1 MWLTS
6 FKVPEGARKILNESM
21 VDEITSYLPI
31 VLALRRWQLSY
42 CSKLHGISFGSFY
55 RRVSDK
61 GPSILVVRDT
71 DGVVF
76 GAFVSESI
84 RNSTNY
90 YGTGEM
96 FVFTYKQLSEYGAKN
111 PNNKEVGQNPYFT
124 QVNRSSI
131 HQDCFSEFAVNG
143 YSSKQKAGDKNT
155 KQIFENI
162 EEEPLM
168 TKPRINVFPWSGKN
182 CFYIYTDNSR
192 IAIGGGG
199 SYSLTIDGEFFR
211 GWSSPCS
218 TYDSPSLSNHEDFLV
233 NAFQVWTLVDDYQ

>member
-1 MWLTS
+1 MWVTG

-55 RRVSDK
+55 RKVSGK

-76 GAFVSESI
+76 GAFISESI
-84 RNSTNY
+84 RNSANY

-96 FVFTYKQLSEYGAKN
+96 FVFTYKQLS
-111 PNNKEVGQNPYFT
+111 NNIKQT
-124 QVNRSSI
+124 VNKDISNISEFS
-131 HQDCFSEFAVNG
+131 QTYTGTSDFFSEFAVECCTKD
-143 YSSKQKAGDKNT
+143 KQNKTNLEGEVEQNSRETQKL
-155 KQIFENI
+155 KSR
-162 EEEPLM
+162 LS
-168 TKPRINVFPWSGKN
+168 VFPWSGKN

-199 SYSLTIDGEFFR
+199 SYSLAIDGEFFR

-218 TYDSPSLSNHEDFLV
+218 TYDSPSLSNREDFLV

>member
-1 MWLTS
+1 
-6 FKVPEGARKILNESM
+6 M

-31 VLALRRWQLSY
+31 VLALRRWQLAF
-42 CSKLHGISFGSFY
+42 CSKLHGVSFGSFY
-55 RRVSDK
+55 RRVSNK

-71 DGVVF
+71 NGVVF
-76 GAFVSESI
+76 GAFISESI

-96 FVFTYKQLSEYGAKN
+96 FVFTYKQLSDVDVNTTTAGYEQSYLGKSKTN
-111 PNNKEVGQNPYFT
+111 LDVGNTKDHFT
-124 QVNRSSI
+124 
-131 HQDCFSEFAVNG
+131 EFAVSG
-143 YSSKQKAGDKNT
+143 YRPPREENSFKNRE
-155 KQIFENI
+155 ENI
-162 EEEPLM
+162 KELSASIPN
-168 TKPRINVFPWSGKN
+168 INVFPWSGKN

-218 TYDSPSLSNHEDFLV
+218 TYDSPSLSSHEDFLV
-233 NAFQVWTLVDDYQ
+233 NAFQIWTLVDDYQ

>member
-6 FKVPEGARKILNESM
+6 FKVPEGAKKILNEGM

-31 VLALRRWQLSY
+31 VLALRRWQLSF
-42 CSKLHGISFGSFY
+42 CSKLHGVSFGSFY
-55 RRVSDK
+55 RRVSNK

-71 DGVVF
+71 NGVVF
-76 GAFVSESI
+76 GAFISESI

-96 FVFTYKQLSEYGAKN
+96 FVFTYKQLSGIDTKN
-111 PNNKEVGQNPYFT
+111 PTEKREFGYLESNRYNYDLGMLKKDQFT
-124 QVNRSSI
+124 
-131 HQDCFSEFAVNG
+131 EFAVSG
-143 YSSKQKAGDKNT
+143 YKHVRDEGSSKKNEDSIKELST
-155 KQIFENI
+155 SV
-162 EEEPLM
+162 
-168 TKPRINVFPWSGKN
+168 PRISVFPWSGKN

-218 TYDSPSLSNHEDFLV
+218 TYDSPSLSSHEDFLV

>member
-1 MWLTS
+1 MWVTS
-6 FKVPEGARKILNESM
+6 FKVPEGAKKILNENM

-31 VLALRRWQLSY
+31 VLALRRWQLSF

-55 RRVSDK
+55 RKVSNK

-71 DGVVF
+71 NGVVF
-76 GAFVSESI
+76 GAFISESI
-84 RNSTNY
+84 KNSTNY

-96 FVFTYKQLSEYGAKN
+96 FVFTYKEIFPNISQKTSNKN
-111 PNNKEVGQNPYFT
+111 CDTEPNELIPKSNSRRGEYFT
-124 QVNRSSI
+124 
-131 HQDCFSEFAVNG
+131 EFAVSG
-143 YSSKQKAGDKNT
+143 FKSVEESRYMKNSEIRNEELSVP
-155 KQIFENI
+155 QIS
-162 EEEPLM
+162 
-168 TKPRINVFPWSGKN
+168 VFPWSGKN
-182 CFYIYTDNSR
+182 CFYIYTDSSR

-218 TYDSPSLSNHEDFLV
+218 TYDSPTLSSHEDFLV

>member
-6 FKVPEGARKILNESM
+6 FKVPEGAKKILNESM

-31 VLALRRWQLSY
+31 VLALRRWQLSF
-42 CSKLHGISFGSFY
+42 CSKLHGVSFGSFY
-55 RRVSDK
+55 SRVSNK

-71 DGVVF
+71 NGVVF
-76 GAFVSESI
+76 GAFISESI

-96 FVFTYKQLSEYGAKN
+96 FVFTYKQLSDVDTKAPILKYRSNYLEQKTN
-111 PNNKEVGQNPYFT
+111 DELEMPKKDHFT
-124 QVNRSSI
+124 
-131 HQDCFSEFAVNG
+131 EFAVSG
-143 YSSKQKAGDKNT
+143 YNPVREDSSSKKHR
-155 KQIFENI
+155 
-162 EEEPLM
+162 EESIKELSMSIPS
-168 TKPRINVFPWSGKN
+168 ISVFPWSGKN

-218 TYDSPSLSNHEDFLV
+218 TYDSPSLSSHEDFLV

>member
-1 MWLTS
+1 MWVTS

-55 RRVSDK
+55 RKVSGK
-61 GPSILVVRDT
+61 GPSILVVRDA

-76 GAFVSESI
+76 GAFISESI
-84 RNSTNY
+84 RNSANY

-96 FVFTYKQLSEYGAKN
+96 FVFTYKQLSS
-111 PNNKEVGQNPYFT
+111 NNKQMTNKDVNGASECS
-124 QVNRSSI
+124 QVSNIGSS
-131 HQDCFSEFAVNG
+131 DFFSEFAVRG
-143 YSSKQKAGDKNT
+143 YTKNEQNKTDLESKIEQDAREKQK
-155 KQIFENI
+155 
-162 EEEPLM
+162 
-168 TKPRINVFPWSGKN
+168 PRSKLSVFPWSGKN

-199 SYSLTIDGEFFR
+199 SYSLAIDGEFFR

-218 TYDSPSLSNHEDFLV
+218 TYDSPSLSNREDFLV
-233 NAFQVWTLVDDYQ
+233 NAFQVWTLVDDHQ

>member
-1 MWLTS
+1 MWFTS
-6 FKVPEGARKILNESM
+6 FKVPEGAKKILNESM

-31 VLALRRWQLSY
+31 VLALRRWQLSF
-42 CSKLHGISFGSFY
+42 CSKLHGVSFSSFY
-55 RRVSDK
+55 RRVSNR

-71 DGVVF
+71 NGVVF
-76 GAFVSESI
+76 GAFISESI

-96 FVFTYKQLSEYGAKN
+96 FVFTYKQLSLIDTKIPTEKCKFNYSETKQSNYELGMLK
-111 PNNKEVGQNPYFT
+111 KDHFT
-124 QVNRSSI
+124 
-131 HQDCFSEFAVNG
+131 EFAVSG
-143 YSSKQKAGDKNT
+143 YKPIQEGNFKKNKEDGT
-155 KQIFENI
+155 REL
-162 EEEPLM
+162 PASV
-168 TKPRINVFPWSGKN
+168 PRISVFPWSGKN

-218 TYDSPSLSNHEDFLV
+218 TYDSPSLSSNEDFLV

>member
-6 FKVPEGARKILNESM
+6 FKVPEGAKKILNEGM

-31 VLALRRWQLSY
+31 VLALRRWQLSF
-42 CSKLHGISFGSFY
+42 CSKLHGVSFGSFY
-55 RRVSDK
+55 RRVSNK

-71 DGVVF
+71 NGVVF
-76 GAFVSESI
+76 GAFISESI

-96 FVFTYKQLSEYGAKN
+96 FVFTYKQLSTIDTKN
-111 PNNKEVGQNPYFT
+111 PTEKTEFNYLEPSKSNCDLRTSMK
-124 QVNRSSI
+124 
-131 HQDCFSEFAVNG
+131 DCFTEFAVSEYRLAREESNFRKNG
-143 YSSKQKAGDKNT
+143 DNLKESSKS
-155 KQIFENI
+155 IS
-162 EEEPLM
+162 
-168 TKPRINVFPWSGKN
+168 RISVFPWSGKN

-218 TYDSPSLSNHEDFLV
+218 TYDSPTLSSHEDFLV